1 VRRTSHNIQL
11 SRSLKTELVNSSKQK
26 SKKMSTFT
34 LQDPDLFR
42 QQAYIHG
49 RWCDADGGATL
60 EVNNPATGEILGTVP
75 MMTANETRRAIEA
88 AKDAFSDWSRKPA
101 KERSNLLRRWHDLIM
116 SNVGDL
122 GALMTA
128 EQGKPLAEAKGEV
141 AYAASFIEWFGEEA
155 KRVYGDTI
163 PSPWSDKRLVV
174 IKQPIGVCAA
184 ITPWNFPAA
193 MIARKAGPALAS
205 GCTMVARPAS
215 STPFS
220 ALALAVLAERA
231 GIPAGVFN
239 VLTGSSKEIGGELT
253 SNPDV
258 RKITFT
264 GSTEVG
270 RLLMKQSSSTV
281 KKLSLE
287 LGGNAPFIVFDDADL
302 DAAVEGA
309 IVSKYRNAGQTCVC
323 ANRLYVQAGVYD
335 AFAEKLVAA
344 VAKLKVGNGFE
355 PGVQQGPLIDQ
366 AAVEKVEEHIED
378 AVSQGGRVLLGG
390 KRHPLGQ
397 TFFEPTVLAD
407 VTPKMKVAKEETF
420 GPLAPLFRFQTDEQ
434 AIEMANDTEFG
445 LASYFYSR
453 DIGRI
458 WRAAEGLETG
468 MVGINTGLISNEVA
482 PFGGVKQSGLGR
494 EGSHYGIEEF
504 LEIKYLCFGGLDR

>member
-1 VRRTSHNIQL
+1 
-11 SRSLKTELVNSSKQK
+11 
-26 SKKMSTFT
+26 MSTFT

>member
-1 VRRTSHNIQL
+1 VDLTLL
-11 SRSLKTELVNSSKQK
+11 SSDQMTTFSLE
-26 SKKMSTFT
+26 
-34 LQDPDLFR
+34 DADLMR
-42 QQAYIHG
+42 HQAYIGG
-49 RWCDADGGATL
+49 RWCDADSGATFD
-60 EVNNPATGEILGTVP
+60 VTNPATGETLGTVP
-75 MMTANETRRAIEA
+75 NMGAAETRRAIEA
-88 AKDAFSDWSRKPA
+88 AKNAWAAWRRKPA
-101 KERSNLLRRWHDLIM
+101 KERSALLRRWNDLM
-116 SNVGDL
+116 VANVDDL
-122 GALMTA
+122 GKLMTA

-141 AYAASFIEWFGEEA
+141 LYAASFIEWFAEEA

-163 PSPWSDKRLVV
+163 PSPWNDRRLVV
-174 IKQPIGVCAA
+174 IKEPIGVCAA

-193 MIARKAGPALAS
+193 MITRKAGPALAS
-205 GCTMVARPAS
+205 GCTMVAKPAEA
-215 STPFS
+215 TPLS

-239 VLTGSSKEIGGELT
+239 VLTGEPREIGGEMT

-258 RKITFT
+258 RKLTFT

-270 RLLMKQSSSTV
+270 RILMKQSADTI

-323 ANRLYVQAGVYD
+323 ANRLIVQSGVYD

-344 VAKLKVGNGFE
+344 VKKLKVGNGLE
-355 PGVQQGPLIDQ
+355 ADVDQGPLIDRS
-366 AAVEKVEEHIED
+366 AVEKIEDHIQD
-378 AVSQGGRVLLGG
+378 AVSHGARVLLGG
-390 KRHPLGQ
+390 KQHALGQ

-407 VTPKMKVAKEETF
+407 VTPKMKVAHEETF
-420 GPLAPLFRFQTDEQ
+420 GPLAPLFRFETDED
-434 AIEMANDTEFG
+434 AVRLANDTEFG

-453 DIGRI
+453 DVGRI
-458 WRAAEGLETG
+458 WRAAEGLESG
-468 MVGINTGLISNEVA
+468 IVGINTGLISNEVA

-494 EGSHYGIEEF
+494 EGSHYGLEEF
-504 LEIKYLCFGGLDR
+504 VEVKYLCFGGLDR